1 MNQADEGTLRL
12 ATPEERLAKAEEM
25 LGKLQAEVYDK
36 NIKIHRINAQLDVYK
51 DFVNDLIAA
60 LRGDR

>member
-1 MNQADEGTLRL
+1 MDKTNEGTLRL
-12 ATPEERLAKAEEM
+12 ATPEERLAKAEEII
-25 LGKLQAEVYDK
+25 GKLQVEVYDK